1 MIRRVLIAVCLG
13 LFLTSDP
20 AYAHKLEAAY
30 SFHPGWRIQVEGWYE
45 GGDPAAGA
53 RIRVTRS
60 GGRLVVEDRLNKD
73 GIFVFVFPEVDTLE
87 VSITQVG
94 HRANVTIPAEKFKK
108 NVLGICLSCWT
119 PGSPPFLPAALLVPV
134 PSEEGKIASY
144 APRADRRSGFPLG
157 STLAG
162 AGALL
167 AVAILFKWLSMRKS
181 AT

>member
-1 MIRRVLIAVCLG
+1 MAACLG

-73 GIFVFVFPEVDTLE
+73 GIFVFVFPEVDALE
-87 VSITQVG
+87 ITITQVG
-94 HRANVTIPAEKFKK
+94 HRANVTIPAEKLREY
-108 NVLGICLSCWT
+108 VLGVCISCWT
-119 PGSPPFLPAALLVPV
+119 PGAPPILPAALLVPV
-134 PSEEGKIASY
+134 PSEEGNQASY
-144 APRADRRSGFPLG
+144 APTADHRSGLPLG
-157 STLAG
+157 SILAG
-162 AGALL
+162 VGALL
-167 AVAILFKWLSMRKS
+167 AVAIVFKWLSLRKT
-181 AT
+181 AA